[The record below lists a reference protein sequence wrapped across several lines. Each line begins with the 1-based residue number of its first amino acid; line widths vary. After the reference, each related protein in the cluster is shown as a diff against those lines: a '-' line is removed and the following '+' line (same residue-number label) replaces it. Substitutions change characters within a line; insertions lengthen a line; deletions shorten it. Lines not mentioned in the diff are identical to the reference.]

1 MLSGTLEIFNIMLFD
16 GHQLLIQDI
25 QDMAQALLIQEQ
37 VKLLQQILFRNLMQS
52 KEVIHIENYGDTL
65 KIMIH

>member
-1 MLSGTLEIFNIMLFD
+1 MLSGTLEIFNIMLLD

-37 VKLLQQILFRNLMQS
+37 VKLLQQILFRSLMQS